1 MFFQNKINRVLKS
14 KDDKKEIQSEFTE
27 EELPLEKKDIP
38 ALIIAGLVVLVPALL
53 FVILAFVGVI
63 WLFFRF

>member
-14 KDDKKEIQSEFTE
+14 KDEKKEIVSDYNE
-27 EELPLEKKDIP
+27 EKLPLEKKDIP

-53 FVILAFVGVI
+53 FVILAFVAVI